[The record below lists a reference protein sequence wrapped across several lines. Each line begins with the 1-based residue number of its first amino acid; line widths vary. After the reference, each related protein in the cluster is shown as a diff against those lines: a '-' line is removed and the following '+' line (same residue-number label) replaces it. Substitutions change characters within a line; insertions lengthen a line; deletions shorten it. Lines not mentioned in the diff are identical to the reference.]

1 MMQTFG
7 HGRCNDKTRLGH
19 PTRHRSHQ
27 RVNARRL
34 PGAAGPEGHHAV
46 SDPLSLK
53 QLDDLQLPGW
63 VTDQTRVL
71 DLGENRCPV
80 QQGCSGFNNNQ
91 HRHHLQGPHDKLT
104 QCSGHGKPPK
114 VTDVRNNTV
123 VGSFFFSYRPYLSA
137 LFGAENGLCL
147 CRALPDLHS
156 QEKQWQNISI
166 TMLFATNLAL
176 DNSCLTSFVAFSKR
190 YFRLTRKYRN
200 LRIPSSFHA
209 ISMASPSPP
218 EPTSPP
224 DCRWQPPAPGN
235 RLYRVGFLERGPRSG
250 SGRAARLRRSKQTH
264 TTHGEQAGKTRRF
277 TGC

>member
-1 MMQTFG
+1 MECSAKSDVVITLSLREMMQTFG
-7 HGRCNDKTRLGH
+7 RGRCNDKTRLGH

-63 VTDQTRVL
+63 VTDQTRIL

-123 VGSFFFSYRPYLSA
+123 VGSFFVSYRLIYLHYLEQKMVRA
-137 LFGAENGLCL
+137 CAEHCQTFTL
-147 CRALPDLHS
+147 
-156 QEKQWQNISI
+156 
-166 TMLFATNLAL
+166 
-176 DNSCLTSFVAFSKR
+176 
-190 YFRLTRKYRN
+190 RKN
-200 LRIPSSFHA
+200 
-209 ISMASPSPP
+209 
-218 EPTSPP
+218 
-224 DCRWQPPAPGN
+224 
-235 RLYRVGFLERGPRSG
+235 
-250 SGRAARLRRSKQTH
+250 SGRTHQLLCFLLQTWPLIIL
-264 TTHGEQAGKTRRF
+264 A
-277 TGC
+277 

>member
-1 MMQTFG
+1 MLQTFG
-7 HGRCNDKTRLGH
+7 RGRCNDKTRLGH
-19 PTRHRSHQ
+19 PTRHCSHQ

-80 QQGCSGFNNNQ
+80 QQGGSGFNNNQ

-114 VTDVRNNTV
+114 VTDVTNNTV
-123 VGSFFFSYRPYLSA
+123 VGSFFFSCRPYLSA
-137 LFGAENGLCL
+137 LFGAENGPCQ
-147 CRALPDLHS
+147 CRALPDLYSH
-156 QEKQWQNISI
+156 QKQWQNTSI

-176 DNSCLTSFVAFSKR
+176 DNSCLTSFVAFSKK

-200 LRIPSSFHA
+200 LRIP
-209 ISMASPSPP
+209 
-218 EPTSPP
+218 P
-224 DCRWQPPAPGN
+224 DCQWQPPAPGS
-235 RLYRVGFLERGPRSG
+235 RLYPVGFLERGPRSG
-250 SGRAARLRRSKQTH
+250 SGRAARPRRSKQTH
-264 TTHGEQAGKTRRF
+264 TTHGEQAGGTRRF